1 MKLDKFQKLKV
12 RLEILKLEKNFF
24 ALDRVLYYFSFL
36 GNIFL
41 VYFGYFFIK
50 NIVDTLPQ
58 MFPYQTEFLSVRIDQ
73 KIRYRTAK
81 RVFYSDQ
88 KVFYLE
94 RNSWI
99 FVRCVPNSWIFLLI
113 FKRSSQI
120 GRLFRYDRNRN
131 R

>member
-50 NIVDTLPQ
+50 NIVDTLPP
-58 MFPYQTEFLSVRIDQ
+58 MFPYQTEFLSVFIALFLAG
-73 KIRYRTAK
+73 YELTK
-81 RVFYSDQ
+81 RFA
-88 KVFYLE
+88 
-94 RNSWI
+94 
-99 FVRCVPNSWIFLLI
+99 
-113 FKRSSQI
+113 
-120 GRLFRYDRNRN
+120 
-131 R
+131 